1 MLSLD
6 ELKSIARTLR
16 KHSFDPSEYQGDNME
31 YLKELR
37 DRRIL
42 LLKVEKLSKA
52 KETLFN

>member
-6 ELKSIARTLR
+6 ELKSIAKTLR

-31 YLKELR
+31 YLRELKNK
-37 DRRIL
+37 RIL
-42 LLKVEKLSKA
+42 LLKVEKLSQA